1 MATHPAYTHRP
12 QRSICALHDQKGAD
26 LKKALAQIAS
36 ALRAKAR
43 RDLIQ
48 LLVEENVSLFRAK
61 RRRGKRRR
69 KSVSFQNLGVTAVAL
84 QLGVDQRQVKAWL
97 SGRQTVNDQKAQRIL
112 SESLRVAPDAT
123 VNLLEEEVA
132 RFTASLEQVGEWTLR
147 SKRVS

>member
-1 MATHPAYTHRP
+1 M
-12 QRSICALHDQKGAD
+12 
-26 LKKALAQIAS
+26 KKALAQIAS

>member
-1 MATHPAYTHRP
+1 M
-12 QRSICALHDQKGAD
+12 
-26 LKKALAQIAS
+26 KKALAQIAS

-48 LLVEENVSLFRAK
+48 LLVEENVSLFRVK

-97 SGRQTVNDQKAQRIL
+97 SGRETVNDQKAQRIL

-132 RFTASLEQVGEWTLR
+132 RFTASLEQVVEWTLR